1 MRVRSSAKLLGIV
14 LAAIV
19 ALTAVGAVV
28 MSLTGRNDDASA
40 AGLQPTLPTVPA
52 RPSVAPRPTA
62 PRVNTPATQPP
73 ARPVSPRPTVTRPA
87 APRPAATTPA
97 VPRPQATRPVV
108 PRPVP
113 DPSAVELGNSVW
125 LVPAPE
131 WQVQSTSNSMVLLAK
146 GRDEFVGTALRL
158 PAGTNAA
165 QTCNSHHREL
175 AQDYTNGKFSI
186 PKPENLGSPRLSG
199 ASCAATVTVANGGD
213 AFTARI
219 YSLVSVRADGLTAVG
234 TMYSTEDSDSAQLD
248 AAFSFMMNSMIRS
261 QLAS

>member
-1 MRVRSSAKLLGIV
+1 MKARSSAQLLGIV
-14 LAAIV
+14 LVAIV
-19 ALTAVGAVV
+19 ALVAVGAVI
-28 MSLTGRNDDASA
+28 MSVTGRNDDASA
-40 AGLQPTLPTVPA
+40 AHLQPTLPTTPA
-52 RPSVAPRPTA
+52 QPSVAPRPTA
-62 PRVNTPATQPP
+62 
-73 ARPVSPRPTVTRPA
+73 A
-87 APRPAATTPA
+87 APRVTAPPVPPPAARPASPRATTRA
-97 VPRPQATRPVV
+97 VPRPQATRPVA
-108 PRPVP
+108 PRPIP

-131 WQVQSTSNSMVLLAK
+131 WQVQSTSNAMVLLAN

-165 QTCNSHHREL
+165 QTCNAHHREL

-234 TMYSTEDSDSAQLD
+234 TMYSTDNSDSAQLD